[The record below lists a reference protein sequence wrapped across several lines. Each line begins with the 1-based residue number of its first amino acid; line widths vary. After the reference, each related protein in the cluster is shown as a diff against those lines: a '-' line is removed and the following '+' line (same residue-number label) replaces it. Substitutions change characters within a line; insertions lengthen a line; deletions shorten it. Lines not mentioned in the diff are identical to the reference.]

1 MVKLFYLPASCYYP
15 VVMMT
20 ATKRCSQSYSK
31 QDMDT
36 DNHEPNWIHS
46 TTNVSTP
53 PFTFQT
59 KESINGS
66 DFWSKFYFYDGGG
79 YIANLGVSENEAKTM
94 SEYLQQNHWIDEFT
108 RAVFV
113 EFSILN
119 GNSNLF
125 NLVQAVFEILPTGL
139 ILPSIRVEAVQLYRY
154 VGSVGL
160 LSLIVEILLSLFVI
174 GLLVIEIIHMVKK
187 KREYFREFWNI
198 VQLVLIALY
207 FVGLVFYVLR
217 SLSTVETVENMMN
230 NKGEFN
236 ALFLCRIMLIL
247 SISLLYT

>member
-1 MVKLFYLPASCYYP
+1 MK
-15 VVMMT
+15 
-20 ATKRCSQSYSK
+20 ATKWCSLSYSK

-36 DNHEPNWIHS
+36 ANYEPNWMHS
-46 TTNVSTP
+46 TTNNSSP

-79 YIANLGVSENEAKTM
+79 YIANLGVNEDEAKAM
-94 SEYLQQNHWIDEFT
+94 SVYLQQNHWIDEFT

-125 NLVQAVFEILPTGL
+125 NLVQVVFEILPTGL
-139 ILPSIRVEAVQLYRY
+139 ILPTIRVEAVQLYRY

-160 LSLIVEILLSLFVI
+160 LSLIAEILLTLFVI
-174 GLLVIEIIHMVKK
+174 GLFILEIIHMVQK
-187 KREYFREFWNI
+187 KRKYFAEFWN
-198 VQLVLIALY
+198 VVMLVLIAFYL
-207 FVGLVFYVLR
+207 VGLVFYVLR

-230 NKGEFN
+230 NKGKFKSVST
-236 ALFLCRIMLIL
+236 C
-247 SISLLYT
+247 S